1 MVELLATG
9 PARAFGLP
17 GGTLREGSAADVTL
31 LDLEKPYRVEPREM
45 RSKGRSTPFAGWE
58 LRGRAV
64 GTWVGGR
71 RVALP

>member
-1 MVELLATG
+1 VELLASG

-17 GGTLREGSAADVTL
+17 AGTLRPGAAADVTL
-31 LDLEKPYRVEPREM
+31 LDLEKPYRVEPREL

-71 RVALP
+71 RVTLP